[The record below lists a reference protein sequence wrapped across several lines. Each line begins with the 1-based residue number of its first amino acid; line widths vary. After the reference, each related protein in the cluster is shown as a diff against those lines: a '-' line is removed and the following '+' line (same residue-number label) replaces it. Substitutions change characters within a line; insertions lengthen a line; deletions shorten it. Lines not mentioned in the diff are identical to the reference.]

1 LTWSYLF
8 EQAIIEDLTQGRAV
22 QWGFLGIEHRNISP
36 ELARAWNGDVN
47 GDWHGPDDVPETHG
61 TIVMKVEPRSA
72 AALAGLKRFDVITG
86 ANGRVVESVDDLTV
100 AVDSTPV
107 GGRLLL
113 TVQRGGKILELEA
126 HPQDLGKFRAEKEE
140 EQRRQL
146 EQEERERKERMEQDP
161 HGSDDGDDIGG
172 YGYRP
177 GPPMIIIPGFPPLPA
192 G

>member
-1 LTWSYLF
+1 MTWSYLF

-113 TVQRGGKILELEA
+113 TV
-126 HPQDLGKFRAEKEE
+126 
-140 EQRRQL
+140 
-146 EQEERERKERMEQDP
+146 
-161 HGSDDGDDIGG
+161 
-172 YGYRP
+172 
-177 GPPMIIIPGFPPLPA
+177 
-192 G
+192 